1 MNELINTLK
10 LLPTWAYI
18 LAGLLLF
25 YLLLFIFYS
34 KYAKN
39 RKKTLMNQNPD
50 AALIYCGTTQ
60 SGIKTVE
67 LRIHTI
73 DSVTHTDWFNEGL
86 RLAYAVTAGTHTIE
100 ASATTSRPGILHKT
114 VNEIFGPAKLEVEV
128 EPRKKYTL
136 GFNVKENEFTF
147 TEIPQ

>member
-1 MNELINTLK
+1 MNELVTMLK
-10 LLPTWAYI
+10 GLPIWSYFV
-18 LAGLLLF
+18 AGLILF

-67 LRIHTI
+67 LKIHTI
-73 DSVTHTDWFNEGL
+73 DGVRHADWFNEGL
-86 RLAYAVTAGTHTIE
+86 SLAYAVTAGTHTVE

-114 VNEIFGPAKLEVEV
+114 VNETFGPVKLEVEV
-128 EPRKKYTL
+128 EPRKKYSL
-136 GFNVKENEFTF
+136 GFDVKENNFTF
-147 TEIPQ
+147 TELPQ

>member
-10 LLPTWAYI
+10 LLPNWVYI
-18 LAGLLLF
+18 VAGLLLF

-73 DSVTHTDWFNEGL
+73 DAVKHADWFNEGL
-86 RLAYAVTAGTHTIE
+86 SLVYAVTSGTHTIE

-128 EPRKKYTL
+128 EPRKKYAL

-147 TEIPQ
+147 TEITQ

>member
-10 LLPTWAYI
+10 LLPNWVYI
-18 LAGLLLF
+18 VAGLLLF

-39 RKKTLMNQNPD
+39 RKKILMNQNPD

-60 SGIKTVE
+60 SGLSLV
-67 LRIHTI
+67 
-73 DSVTHTDWFNEGL
+73 
-86 RLAYAVTAGTHTIE
+86 YAVTSGTHTIE

-128 EPRKKYTL
+128 EPRKKYAL

-147 TEIPQ
+147 TEITQ